1 MQKQGKDYTYDRE
14 KALAEGIQEVASELR
29 LIDAADFVAFIRTEQ
44 FANIGNLVSSSTELY
59 FKPDTVKFG
68 LSGDVDL
75 QWGGTPS
82 VSLDME
88 FHHMRV
94 NVYFRLLLDAL
105 HAGIEIDY
113 ITFDE
118 GSADPDQNTQRLID
132 AIANARL
139 EPVLGAQRGK
149 TAAVKEKP
157 KPGPQP
163 RRNPQALDLGRT
175 SPL

>member
-14 KALAEGIQEVASELR
+14 KALAAGIKEVASELR

-44 FANIGNLVSSSTELY
+44 FANIANLVSSSAELY
-59 FKPDTVKFG
+59 FKPDTIKFG
-68 LSGDVDL
+68 LSGDVHL

-88 FHHMRV
+88 FHHMQV

-105 HAGIEIDY
+105 QAAVEIDY

-118 GSADPDQNTQRLID
+118 GSADPDENTRRLMQ
-132 AIANARL
+132 AISNARL
-139 EPVLGAQRGK
+139 APVRADPAGK
-149 TAAVKEKP
+149 GMPAEL
-157 KPGPQP
+157 QP
-163 RRNPQALDLGRT
+163 
-175 SPL
+175 